1 MAKTTQYEFLV
12 RLGAEMDKSVNNV
25 FGKIT
30 KMAAGIFG
38 AKAIINGA
46 KALGEKIYE
55 IGQQSVELAAE
66 LETSTVNAA
75 NVFGGTAE
83 QVEENEK
90 AISDFSRV
98 LAYDMPY
105 SASETADSLYYLG
118 LAGVDVSN
126 SMETVG
132 DMMKL
137 AYVAGEDVST
147 VVDLVTD
154 SMSALGKEI
163 NRDNTTEYLNEVAT
177 VMATTNTNASMAM
190 ETILKFGGAAGAV
203 GLSLE
208 ESISMLGAMA
218 NYGVK
223 AEEAGTLLNSALV
236 RMTSNSTAQKAYKN
250 AGISLYDDEGN
261 FKGAIDVLEE
271 LNEKQKTWNDQQRDA
286 TMADIF
292 GTRAYSRMLYM
303 LDALE
308 KGEDGLSDY
317 EKILQGI
324 EESDG
329 RLNQMYLNQ
338 ADTYAARVEI
348 LKGQVDDMKI
358 EIGNALIPAAE
369 EAMGWISETFFP
381 EMQNGASLL
390 GYFISSEV
398 TPKIRPF
405 LDEAYEKGKDFAA
418 KIQEAGQAAQNYFQS
433 SEWSNLAESAQ
444 GFAGALVDGFT
455 EINWVLV
462 KETAVEIG
470 EGVVSVATTI
480 GTIGETLANIWNS
493 PFIKFLRNTVGLVAE
508 GLGKNLS
515 WMLEGFNR
523 GTSAVLNPV
532 NNWLESLGDPN
543 GSNEALLDD
552 FSDRA
557 AETQTQIDSLSQQV
571 GALEQQM
578 AQETDAAMIE
588 KYQIQIDQLN
598 LSIAQAKTNLES
610 LQAAAAGNEAGT
622 ISSQVSTSFPKQGGF
637 KKQIRPFATGGIVT
651 QPTLGL
657 IGEAGENEA
666 VIPLS
671 KIGQVVKSI
680 GGSGGGGNTIT
691 FSPTITVNGGSA
703 ETVKQA
709 VRDSFAEFKANM
721 TQWQRQNARRAF

>member
-46 KALGEKIYE
+46 KVVGEKIFE

-90 AISDFSRV
+90 IISDFSRM

-105 SASETADSLYYLG
+105 SASEAADSLYYLG
-118 LAGVDVSN
+118 LAGVDVTN

-163 NRDNTTEYLNEVAT
+163 NSDNTIEYLNEVAT

-236 RMTSNSTAQKAYKN
+236 RMTSNSTAQDAYEE
-250 AGISLYDDEGN
+250 AGISLYDKNGE
-261 FKGAIDVLEE
+261 FRGAINVLEE
-271 LNEKQKTWNDQQRDA
+271 LNEKQETWTDQKRDDI
-286 TMADIF
+286 MADVF

-348 LKGQVDDMKI
+348 LKGQVNDMKI

-369 EAMGWISETFFP
+369 EAMGWVQSKFFP
-381 EMQNGASLL
+381 DMQAGAQGLSD
-390 GYFISSEV
+390 FISTNITPNV
-398 TPKIRPF
+398 TTF
-405 LDEAYEKGKDFAA
+405 LDTAYEKGEAFAA
-418 KIQEAGQAAQNYFQS
+418 KIWEAGQAAQNYFSS
-433 SEWSNLAESAQ
+433 SEWSNLAASAQ
-444 GFAGALVDGFT
+444 GFTEALVNGFMET
-455 EINWVLV
+455 NWVLV
-462 KETAVEIG
+462 KDTVIEIG
-470 EGVVSVATTI
+470 EGIVSVATTI

-493 PFIKFLRNTVGLVAE
+493 PFVKFLRNTVGLAAE
-508 GLGKNLS
+508 GLGKLGS

-523 GTSAVLNPV
+523 GTSAVLDPV

-543 GSNEALLDD
+543 GSNEVLLDD

-557 AETQTQIDSLSQQV
+557 EETKTQINSLSQQV
-571 GALEQQM
+571 DALEQQM

-598 LSIAQAKTNLES
+598 LSITQAKTNLES

-622 ISSQVSTSFPKQGGF
+622 VSSQVSTPFSKQSGF
-637 KKQIRPFATGGIVT
+637 KKQISPFASGGIVT

-671 KIGQVVKSI
+671 KIGQVVKSV
-680 GGSGGGGNTIT
+680 GGGGGNTIT
-691 FSPTITVNGGSA
+691 FSPTITVNGGSVEA
-703 ETVKQA
+703 VKQV
-709 VRDSFAEFKANM
+709 VRDSFAEFESNLAR
-721 TQWQRQNARRAF
+721 WQRQNARRAF